1 MPETTKA
8 GGKFAV
14 GEQRLTV
21 LLMGLWRISREDRR
35 WPLARDFTASVLPH
49 LLSDCFSL
57 FPAEKTEDSE
67 VCFIGENL
75 ARVSGITRTALPLSR
90 VPGNTLLGVAARS
103 FAQALQGSPVHDRG
117 EFEDRVGKRNL
128 YRAILLPLAN
138 DRGEIAQVIG
148 GTRCKAGPAA
158 G

>member
-1 MPETTKA
+1 MPETPEA
-8 GGKFAV
+8 ARKFAV

-21 LLMGLWRISREDRR
+21 LLMGQWRISRGDWR

-75 ARVSGITRTALPLSR
+75 ARVSGITRTSLPLSQ
-90 VPGNTLLGVAARS
+90 VPGNTLLGVATRS
-103 FAQALQGSPVHDRG
+103 FARALQGSPVHDRG
-117 EFEDRVGKRNL
+117 EFEDRVGKCNL
-128 YRAILLPLAN
+128 FRAILLPLAN
-138 DRGEIAQVIG
+138 DRGEIAQVVG
-148 GTRCKAGPAA
+148 GTRCKAGLAA

>member
-1 MPETTKA
+1 MPETTEA
-8 GGKFAV
+8 ARTFAV

-21 LLMGLWRISREDRR
+21 ILMGLWRISRGDRR
-35 WPLARDFTASVLPH
+35 WPLAHDFTVSVLPH
-49 LLSDCFSL
+49 HLSDCFSL
-57 FPAEKTEDSE
+57 FPTRRTEDGE
-67 VCFIGENL
+67 VCFIGGNL
-75 ARVSGITRTALPLSR
+75 ARVSGITRTSLPLSQ
-90 VPGNTLLGVAARS
+90 VPGNTLLGVATRS

-148 GTRCKAGPAA
+148 GTRCKAGPTA

>member
-8 GGKFAV
+8 ARKFAV

-21 LLMGLWRISREDRR
+21 LLMGLWRISRGDRR

-57 FPAEKTEDSE
+57 FPAERTEDGE
-67 VCFIGENL
+67 VCFIGQNL
-75 ARVSGITRTALPLSR
+75 ARVSGITRTSLPLSQ
-90 VPGNTLLGVAARS
+90 VPGNTLLGVATTS
-103 FAQALQGSPVHDRG
+103 FAQALQGNPVHDRG

-148 GTRCKAGPAA
+148 GTRCKAGPPA